1 MLNWLAILAL
11 AVVLGLLASDLRKT
25 WLRHTRS
32 LRSVP
37 RIWR

>member
-11 AVVLGLLASDLRKT
+11 AVVLGVLARDLRKT
-25 WLRHTRS
+25 WLRHARS

-37 RIWR
+37 HIRR